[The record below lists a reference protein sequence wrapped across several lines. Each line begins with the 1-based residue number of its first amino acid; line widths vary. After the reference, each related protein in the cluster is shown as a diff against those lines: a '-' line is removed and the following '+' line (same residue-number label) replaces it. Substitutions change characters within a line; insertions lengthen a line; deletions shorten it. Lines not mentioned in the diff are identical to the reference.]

1 MKTNAALAVI
11 SLALALTLQV
21 ASPAQTDRSRAASGG
36 TAQPKWRRV
45 LSEKTPDPR
54 LEEAIL
60 KTVPDYT
67 GQTMDGEE
75 SLARYYYNR
84 IDLNGDRR
92 PEVVVYLV
100 GSYICGTGG
109 CNLLVFRNENNEYR
123 LVSESSIVNQPV
135 VVSTKRTRGWND
147 LVVYVAGGGARQR
160 HAALR
165 FNGRAYPDNPS
176 SEPSI
181 PKTRI
186 TGTEIISDDITGDAE
201 MGIALRPA
209 KRN

>member
-1 MKTNAALAVI
+1 MKRNAASTAI
-11 SLALALTLQV
+11 SLALALTLHV
-21 ASPAQTDRSRAASGG
+21 ASPAQTNQSRSALGG
-36 TAQPKWRRV
+36 TARPRWRRV

-60 KTVPDYT
+60 KTLPDYT
-67 GQTMDGEE
+67 GRNLNGEE
-75 SLARYYYNR
+75 SFARYYYNR
-84 IDLNGDRR
+84 FDLNGDRR

-109 CNLLVFRNENNEYR
+109 CNLLVFRNESGEYR

-147 LVVYVAGGGARQR
+147 LIVYVAGGGASPR

-165 FNGRAYPDNPS
+165 FNGRTYPDNPS
-176 SEPSI
+176 SEPNV
-181 PKTRI
+181 PKARI
-186 TGTEIISDDITGDAE
+186 TGTEIISDDITSDAE
-201 MGIALRPA
+201 TGIILRPA